1 MVAQQ
6 KKQGSSRCTLC
17 PAGCELELI
26 QAAPDAWRCE
36 YPKAAGKG
44 LCARGAALGE
54 LLGHRN
60 RILAATQRVGGKL
73 EKVTVD
79 DALKAIGA
87 AAADGITILL
97 DGNVPCEDLAAA
109 IAWCGAWPQAKLCVV
124 VEPADEQLLLGVEAS
139 GAEYLSSD
147 DLEGCDGFVIIGD
160 VYAANPICAR
170 GVFDRRKAEP
180 RTPLV
185 VIDAAGGTA
194 GKFATHKVVT
204 APGGELEALS
214 AVAASAGL
222 SVEGVKGK
230 GSPSAEAAGQAIAEC
245 KKLAVMIAAEYGRTA
260 AWQQIGRLAGELAKA
275 KGGGVMCQT
284 TGANALA
291 AVRLAA
297 KGKTISLGEAM
308 SDDSGIRLAVGC
320 DVLGML
326 GRNDLKVFAA
336 ACALGNPT
344 TEAAEI
350 VLPLAIPGEL
360 AGTYLV
366 EGDCAVE
373 VLPLLEPPAGVLS
386 PAGVIEALAAAAGVS
401 KPKIPAAKAATQRLK
416 PDKSVAAPPSSS
428 PPSPVLLVGRQAM
441 HAGCGSLT
449 SHGSWQAVVQPL
461 PVLALAAEDL
471 QEMNIKSFST
481 VTVSVNGR
489 SAQASVRISPELTP
503 GTMVI
508 TDGYAAV
515 RSLVPA
521 EIGED
526 GAIIAKP
533 PSAVVST

>member
-1 MVAQQ
+1 MIAEQ
-6 KKQGSSRCTLC
+6 KKLEPSRCTLC

-54 LLGHRN
+54 LLGHRS
-60 RILAATQRVGGKL
+60 RILTAMRRVDGKPQ
-73 EKVTVD
+73 KVAVD
-79 DALKAIGA
+79 DALKAIA
-87 AAADGITILL
+87 AAAGDGVTILL
-97 DGNVPCEDLAAA
+97 DGNVPCEDLAAG

-124 VEPADEQLLLGVEAS
+124 VEPADEQLLLGVEAC

-160 VYAANPICAR
+160 AFASNPACAR

-180 RTPLV
+180 KTPLV

-194 GKFATHKVVT
+194 GKFATHKVAT
-204 APGGELEALS
+204 APGGELSALS

-222 SVEGVKGK
+222 SVEDVKGK

-260 AWQQIGRLAGELAKA
+260 AWRQIGRLAGQLAKA

-291 AVRLAA
+291 AVRLACSA
-297 KGKTISLGEAM
+297 GTVSLGEAM
-308 SDDSGIRLAVGC
+308 ADDSAIRLAVGS

-326 GRNDLKVFAA
+326 GRKGLKVFAA
-336 ACALGNPT
+336 AGALANTT

-350 VLPLAIPGEL
+350 VLPLAMPGEL
-360 AGTYLV
+360 SGTYLL
-366 EGDCAVE
+366 EGDRAVK
-373 VLPLLEPPAGVLS
+373 VSPLLEPPAGVLS
-386 PAGVIEALAAAAGVS
+386 PAGVIESLAMAAGVS
-401 KPKIPAAKAATQRLK
+401 RPQIPAPKPATQRLK
-416 PDKSVAAPPSSS
+416 PGESAAAPRFSG
-428 PPSPVLLVGRQAM
+428 PPGPVLLVGRQAM

-449 SHGSWQAVVQPL
+449 SHGSWQAAVQPL

-471 QEMNIKSFST
+471 REMNIKNLST

-489 SAQASVRISPELTP
+489 SAQASVRISPELPP

-515 RSLVPA
+515 RCLVPS

-526 GAIIAKP
+526 GAIIAQP
-533 PSAVVST
+533 SSAVVGT